1 MRDTLSRPNP
11 TLYQVSPDDMDL
23 SGEELRVFNLLLE
36 TWQRHLSGNIRNE
49 SYYLGRVRP
58 VTSDGEMPRE
68 LRRLSVVVGW
78 GAKAVDALAGRS
90 VFETFDGGAAGELN
104 SALGELD
111 MSELYQQALVS
122 ELTDSCSFM
131 TVSKGAAGEPDVIVS
146 AHSALDAAAVWDERR
161 KRIRA
166 GIAVVDI
173 EEDANGTRLPSWVN
187 MYTDERTYSC
197 RRRKDGTWVSESA
210 TNPLG
215 RPLMEPLRY
224 RPSLARPFGRSRITR
239 TVRSLID
246 RAMCV
251 ASRTETSAVF
261 YTWPQR
267 YLLGVDRKT
276 AEKMAK
282 SKIETYVDSLMLVST
297 NRNGDVPQYGQLS
310 QMTMQ
315 PHIDHLEMLAKQF
328 ASEACVPLDEVGIVF
343 DNPSSAD
350 AMYAAQQRLIVEAEG
365 VNRANGIALRNVALM
380 ATAAMRGTD
389 LAGLSAEDRKI
400 TARFEDPVRPSMAAR
415 ADFAIKVASAVPAY
429 AQTAQFWRDLGY
441 KEPDIRSIMS
451 DIRYAQASAA
461 IAQQAAQQ
469 AATSPAEPPRGGT
482 PDEG

>member
-1 MRDTLSRPNP
+1 MN
-11 TLYQVSPDDMDL
+11 L
-23 SGEELRVFNLLLE
+23 SGEEVRLFNLLLA
-36 TWQRHLSGNIRNE
+36 TWQRHLSGNVRNE
-49 SYYLGRVRP
+49 AYYHGKVRP
-58 VTSDGEMPRE
+58 VTTSGDMPRE
-68 LRRLSVVVGW
+68 LRRLGVVVGW
-78 GAKAVDALAGRS
+78 GAKAVDALAARS
-90 VFETFDGGAAGELN
+90 VFTGFTGGAADELN
-104 SALGELD
+104 GALGEID
-111 MSELYQQALVS
+111 MEELYQQAVTS
-122 ELTDSCSFM
+122 ELTDSCSFI
-131 TVSKGAAGEPDVIVS
+131 TVSSGLDGEPDVIVS
-146 AHSALDAAAVWDERR
+146 AHSALDAAAIWDERR

-166 GIAVVDI
+166 GIAVVDVA
-173 EEDANGTRLPSWVN
+173 EDEAGYRVPTWVN
-187 MYTDERTYSC
+187 MYTDDRTYSC
-197 RRRKDGTWVSESA
+197 RRGRGGKWVAEA
-210 TNPLG
+210 ADNPLR

-251 ASRTETSAVF
+251 ASRTEVSAVF

-282 SKIETYVDSLMLVST
+282 TKIETYVDSLMLVST

-328 ASEACVPLDEVGIVF
+328 ASEASVPLDEVGIVF

-389 LAGLSAEDRKI
+389 LAGLGESDRQI
-400 TARFEDPVRPSMAAR
+400 RARFENPMRPSMAAR
-415 ADFAIKVASAVPAY
+415 ADYAVKLASVVPSY
-429 AQTAQFWRDLGY
+429 SHTEQFWIDLGY
-441 KEPDIRSIMS
+441 DPQ
-451 DIRYAQASAA
+451 QARAMNQA
-461 IAQQAAQQ
+461 VMQADAMGIIAQQAAQQ
-469 AATSPAEPPRGGT
+469 AAQTPAPEPRGGS
-482 PDEG
+482 PDGGDV

>member
-1 MRDTLSRPNP
+1 MSRPNP
-11 TLYQVSPDDMDL
+11 TLYQVSPEDMNL
-23 SGEELRVFNLLLE
+23 SGREVELFNLLIA
-36 TWQRHLSGNIRNE
+36 TWQRHLSGNVRNE
-49 SYYLGRVRP
+49 AYYRGKVRP
-58 VTSDGEMPRE
+58 VTSDGDMPRE
-68 LRRLSVVVGW
+68 LRRLDVVVGW
-78 GAKAVDALAGRS
+78 GAKAVDSLAGRS
-90 VFETFDGGAAGELN
+90 VLSAFDGGAAEELN

-131 TVSKGAAGEPDVIVS
+131 TVSRGLPGEPDVIVS

-173 EEDANGTRLPSWVN
+173 DEDENGYRVPTWVN
-187 MYTDERTYSC
+187 MYTDEATYSC
-197 RRRKDGTWVSESA
+197 RRLRGGRWSAEKA

-267 YLLGVDRKT
+267 YLLGVDKKT
-276 AEKMAK
+276 AESMKK
-282 SKIETYVDSLMLVST
+282 TKIQTYVDRVIMVST
-297 NRNGDVPQYGQLS
+297 NRNGDTPQYGQLS

-328 ASEACVPLDEVGIVF
+328 ASEACLPLDEVGIVF

-350 AMYAAQQRLIVEAEG
+350 AMYAAQQRLIVEAEN

-389 LAGLSAEDRKI
+389 LAGLSDSDRGI
-400 TARFEDPVRPSMAAR
+400 RALFENPMRPSMAAR
-415 ADFAIKVASAVPAY
+415 ADYAIKVASAVPAY
-429 AQTAQFWRDLGY
+429 SQTAHFWRDLGY
-441 KEPDIRSIMS
+441 DEDDVRSIMA
-451 DIRYAQASAA
+451 DVRYAQAAQA

-469 AATSPAEPPRGGT
+469 AAATPEPSPRGAEPGDDGT
-482 PDEG
+482 E

>member
-1 MRDTLSRPNP
+1 MSGPNP
-11 TLYQVSPDDMDL
+11 TLYQVSPEDMNL
-23 SGEELRVFNLLLE
+23 SGAEVELFNLLMS
-36 TWQRHLSGNIRNE
+36 TWQRHLPGNVRNE
-49 SYYLGRVRP
+49 AYYRGRVRP
-58 VTSDGEMPRE
+58 VTSSGEMPRE
-68 LRRLSVVVGW
+68 LRRLDVVVGW
-78 GAKAVDALAGRS
+78 GGKAVDALAGRS
-90 VFETFDGGAAGELN
+90 VFKAFEGGAAAELN

-111 MSELYQQALVS
+111 MAELYQQAIVS
-122 ELTDSCSFM
+122 ELTDSCSFL
-131 TVSKGAAGEPDVIVS
+131 TVSAGLPGEPEVIVS

-166 GIAVVDI
+166 GISVVDI
-173 EEDANGTRLPSWVN
+173 DEDEGGYRIPTWVN
-187 MYTDERTYSC
+187 MYTDDATYSC
-197 RRRKDGTWVSESA
+197 RRRKGGTWVAEKA

-239 TVRSLID
+239 TIRSLID

-276 AEKMAK
+276 AHEMAK
-282 SKIETYVDSLMLVST
+282 TKIETYVDSMMLVST
-297 NRNGDVPQYGQLS
+297 NRNGDTPQYGQLS

-328 ASEACVPLDEVGIVF
+328 ASEACLPLDEVGIVF

-350 AMYAAQQRLIVEAEG
+350 AMYAAQQRLIVEAEC
-365 VNRANGIALRNVALM
+365 VNRANKVALRNVALM
-380 ATAAMRGTD
+380 ATAAMRKTD
-389 LAGLSAEDRKI
+389 LAGLPASDREI
-400 TARFEDPVRPSMAAR
+400 RAGFEDPVRPSMAAR
-415 ADFAIKVASAVPAY
+415 ADYAIKVASAVPAY
-429 AQTAQFWRDLGY
+429 SMTAHFWRDLGY
-441 KEPDIRSIMS
+441 DEDAVRSIMA
-451 DIRYAQASAA
+451 DIRYQQAAQA

-469 AATSPAEPPRGGT
+469 AAQTPAPSPQGGG
-482 PDEG
+482 PGGDGA